1 MGRKFLSLLLAL
13 FLGLTMLTGCTI
25 PRVSAEQRLFLNLSL
40 DFLGEYRLPKTTF
53 KDTPVGGLSG
63 ITYDPQQNVF
73 YAISDDRSEFAPARF
88 YTLKL
93 NLDTSKPEAIGIKTV
108 EITNV
113 TFLSDVNGE
122 TFPKGSVDL
131 EGIALSPERSL
142 FISSEGVT
150 QDGVPPFIAEFDL
163 QTGRPKQRLPLP
175 KRYLP
180 NEPKAE
186 AEAEAEVKTEA
197 EPRGVDNNLGFEALT
212 LSAPSSM
219 EIEPFRVFAAT
230 ESALLQDKEPVNPEQ
245 GAKSR
250 LLHYFVE
257 DGRSLLIAEHLY
269 PQDPP
274 MTGTK
279 VNGLTEILAIDQGG
293 HFLGLERSFGATGFG
308 AKLFQLATGG
318 ATDTSTIPSF
328 KGELKGVERIR
339 KQLLANLGTLDL
351 PLDNLEAMTIGPRLP
366 DGSQSLLVVSDD
378 NFSNNQVTQFLLFRL
393 KKS

>member
-1 MGRKFLSLLLAL
+1 MGRKFLFTLLAL
-13 FLGLTMLTGCTI
+13 FLGLTLLTGCTI

-40 DFLGEYRLPKTTF
+40 DFLAEYRLPKTSF
-53 KDTPVGGLSG
+53 EETPVGGLSG
-63 ITYDPQQNVF
+63 IAYDPQQNVF

-93 NLDTSKPEAIGIKTV
+93 NLDTSKPDAIGIKTV
-108 EITNV
+108 DINKV
-113 TFLSDVNGE
+113 TILTDAEGQ

-163 QTGRPKQRLPLP
+163 QTGRQKQRLPMP

-180 NEPKAE
+180 NDP
-186 AEAEAEVKTEA
+186 EA

-219 EIEPFRVFAAT
+219 VIEPYRVFAAT

-250 LLHYFVE
+250 FLHYFVE
-257 DGRSLLIAEHLY
+257 DKRSVLLAEHLY
-269 PQDPP
+269 SQDPP

-293 HFLGLERSFGATGFG
+293 HFLSLERSYGASGFG

-318 ATDTSTIPSF
+318 ATDTSSIPSF
-328 KGELKGVERIR
+328 RGKLRGVEPIR
-339 KQLLANLGTLDL
+339 KQLLANLGSLDL

-366 DGSQSLLVVSDD
+366 DGSQSLLIVSDD
-378 NFSNNQVTQFLLFRL
+378 NFSARQFTQFLLFRL